1 MNTGTE
7 EPETRPAAKLHDLD
21 ADTAIFDKRAVLV
34 GLLLCAMLGGLAL
47 IWRFAVASD
56 TRRPAEEFQFS
67 VAEHNVEDFKL
78 TQPVRDVVKEIVET
92 LPEAKT
98 QVEERP
104 DIQLSTNPAEVPV
117 TQEIVQSNNI
127 AIDTPNIDVSA
138 TQMEIQDA
146 PAEIAMVTETVNYAV
161 QPIAAETQ
169 SAADIF
175 KYSEPAPRD
184 KMAVFTMNSA
194 PRPGRDTKV
203 MAKAFGDQNAPTI
216 GKLGPANINL
226 FGTGDFSRTMET
238 SGGVKTRTAVDAA
251 LHWLAVHQD
260 GDGSWKAATFE
271 GKADADLADTAL
283 AALAFMGGGNTI
295 RKGEYRRN
303 VLKALEAIMRQQKPD
318 GLITAGRDNLY
329 THAICTI
336 ALCEAHGRARDERL
350 GAAAQKAID
359 YCAKAANADG
369 GWRYKPQSPM
379 SDFSVT
385 AWFLQALK
393 TAKLAQVKYESALS
407 SRGLA
412 YLDTVT
418 DQGGSKESS
427 GAVSYLV
434 NPDRSV
440 ERGSPALTA
449 AGMLIRQIN
458 GAGVKNHL
466 LVKGAELT
474 RQRAPR
480 WKDKNFYEWYYATYA
495 MHNMGG
501 EYRIWWNQRMRD
513 VLVENQSREG
523 DLAGSWDPQGDNW
536 ASQGGR
542 VYTTALGALCLEV
555 YYRYSE
561 ALNSFGVAPDLD
573 ELFFQ

>member
-1 MNTGTE
+1 MTTGTE
-7 EPETRPAAKLHDLD
+7 EPRTPSVTKLDQAG
-21 ADTAIFDKRAVLV
+21 ADTAILDKRAVLA
-34 GLLLCAMLGGLAL
+34 GLLLCALLAVLAL
-47 IWRFAVASD
+47 IWRFAVGSE
-56 TRRPAEEFQFS
+56 TRRPPEEFQFS

-104 DIQLSTNPAEVPV
+104 NIQISQNPVEVPV

-127 AIDTPNIDVSA
+127 AVETPKIDVSA

-146 PAEIAMVTETVNYAV
+146 PADISLVTETVNYAV
-161 QPIAAETQ
+161 QPIAADTQ

-175 KYSEPAPRD
+175 KYKDPTPRD

-194 PRPGRDTKV
+194 PRPGRDVKV
-203 MAKAFGDQNAPTI
+203 MAKAFGDQKAPTI

-226 FGTGDFSRTMET
+226 FGSGDFSRTMEA
-238 SGGVKTRTAVDAA
+238 SGGVKARTAVDAA

-260 GDGSWKAATFE
+260 GDGSWKAEKFE
-271 GKADADLADTAL
+271 GQPGGDLADTAL
-283 AALAFMGGGNTI
+283 SALAFMGGGNTI

-318 GLITAGRDNLY
+318 GLITAGGDNLY

-336 ALCEAHGRARDERL
+336 ALCEAHGRARDERI

-359 YCAKAANADG
+359 YCASAVNADG

-385 AWFLQALK
+385 AWFQQALK
-393 TAKLAQVKYESALS
+393 TAKLGQVKFESALS
-407 SRGLA
+407 SRALA
-412 YLDTVT
+412 YLDSVT
-418 DQGGSKESS
+418 DSGASKESS
-427 GAVSYLV
+427 GAVSYLM
-434 NPDRSV
+434 NPDRTFD
-440 ERGSPALTA
+440 RGSPALTA
-449 AGMLIRQIN
+449 AGMLIRQVN
-458 GAGVKNHL
+458 GTGVKNHL

-474 RQRAPR
+474 RQRPPR
-480 WKDKNFYEWYYATYA
+480 WDAKNFYEWYYATYA

-513 VLVENQSREG
+513 VLVEHQSREG
-523 DLAGSWDPQGDNW
+523 DLAGSWDPKGDNW
-536 ASQGGR
+536 AATGGR